1 MEYGKNT
8 VVVLYKIK
16 NGNSKS
22 KLILSPIMN
31 FRDFHHIN
39 TEHQYEIKQN
49 VKNTKVKIIIDKN
62 KEYPVYIKTSEGK
75 YIEHNNDLFKNMFYI
90 EEEKRGFVSE
100 ENHVVPGRFEISFN
114 PNEKKEITFV
124 CSLEENID
132 EIDASKIIKNEKAR
146 IRKQIKESGL
156 IEKGIDEKLVKK
168 YIIASDNFIVNRPS
182 FGLHTII
189 AGYPWFLD
197 WGRDT
202 LISFEGLLLIPRR
215 FKLAKEVLQTMIRD
229 VKFGLVP
236 NGYSGF
242 DNRPLYNSVDSSLLL
257 FEQVK
262 KYLDYTNDEKF
273 VKEKLYD
280 ILFKIIYAY
289 SNKIDVDNN
298 NIYMDE
304 DYLISS
310 GTKNTQNTWMDA
322 KIGEFVVT
330 PRNGKAVEINAMWY
344 NALKIMEELSSKFF
358 GENFGNH
365 YGEMA
370 NKCKKSFES
379 KFYNKRRKCLYDVL
393 GDSKIRPNQLFAIS
407 LSYPVLDCN
416 SEEAKNTFETVT
428 KKLLN
433 SYGLKTLAKG
443 EPGYV
448 EIYEGDSFKRDS
460 SYHQGIT
467 WPWLLGIYNDA
478 FKNLINAEK
487 SKVKK
492 KTLNEEYNKFV
503 KNVKETFEKELEQ
516 GKTVG
521 NISELYDSKKPFE
534 SKGAFAQGWSVAEVF
549 RIILTYE
556 MLEELK

>member
-16 NGNSKS
+16 NGNSNS

-39 TEHQYEIKQN
+39 TEHKYEIKQN

-90 EEEKRGFVSE
+90 EEEKRGFVAE
-100 ENHVVPGRFEISFN
+100 ENHIVPGRFEISFN
-114 PNEKKEITFV
+114 PNEKKDITFV

-132 EIDASKIIKNEKAR
+132 EIDGNKIVRNEKAR
-146 IRKQIKESGL
+146 IKKQFKESKL
-156 IEKGIDEKLVKK
+156 IENGIDEELVKN

-215 FKLAKEVLQTMIRD
+215 FKIAKEVLQTMIRD
-229 VKFGLVP
+229 VKYGLVP

-280 ILFKIIYAY
+280 VLFKIIYAY

-344 NALKIMEELSSKFF
+344 NALKIMEEISSKFF
-358 GENFGNH
+358 GANFGKH

-370 NKCKKSFES
+370 NRCKKSFET

-416 SEEAKNTFETVT
+416 SEEARNTFETVT

-478 FKNLINAEK
+478 FKNIINAEK

-492 KTLNEEYNKFV
+492 KALNEEYNKFV

-521 NISELYDSKKPFE
+521 SISELYDSKKPFE

-556 MLEELK
+556 MLEE